1 LSAAKHS
8 EYSSDMA
15 KIQRNEPCPCGSGRK
30 FKKCCGSV
38 TAAMAKAGVRLE
50 RSVRAYSDET
60 GNSGNNLFDPGQP
73 YFWTGTLVC
82 EADVDREGAK
92 LHAKCL
98 ALSGESELH
107 GNQLGL
113 SRIEKIAPLLQ
124 ELLAKVKAHFLFTRI
139 EKHHLAA
146 TKFFDVLMDSGVNH
160 AISNLQYAY
169 RTLRLS
175 LAVQFIQMLDDSDRQ
190 EFWQAYEN
198 SDREKFRAVL
208 ARVLDR
214 LLAAHEA
221 GLYYERTVQLL
232 RDGIE
237 WGIKYP
243 EPLLEERLGELD
255 SPNVVAFSLL
265 VAQLHEL
272 HQKTG
277 IRVRTFVHDEQDQFG
292 KSLAL
297 TFKLLKRLSFERTI
311 TSSMLDI
318 KELPTFDSELEMRS
332 SQNSI
337 GLQLADVGLWLM
349 KRFYDSDGKV
359 HGKSKLLADQIIRDG
374 SIEHFTL
381 PSMQEGVEELMKTMY
396 ALPFD
401 MQDETSGRE
410 VSRQFEEQRQERMK
424 QPPEGLYEREIPK
437 WSVSVA
443 GGKATSIPPRHLC
456 AGKRHDTRLTKCYCD
471 LFAES
476 KLPEDE

>member
-1 LSAAKHS
+1 
-8 EYSSDMA
+8 MA
-15 KIQRNEPCPCGSGRK
+15 E
-30 FKKCCGSV
+30 
-38 TAAMAKAGVRLE
+38 TGVRLD

-98 ALSGESELH
+98 ALSGQPELH

-113 SRIEKIAPLLQ
+113 SGIEKIAPLLQ
-124 ELLAKVKAHFLFTRI
+124 ELLAKVKGRFLFTNI

-175 LAVQFIQMLDDSDRQ
+175 LAVQFIQMLDDSDRR
-190 EFWQAYEN
+190 EFWEAYEN

-208 ARVLDR
+208 ARVLER
-214 LLAAHEA
+214 ALASHEA
-221 GLYYERTVQLL
+221 GLYHDRTVELL

-237 WGIKYP
+237 WGIRYP

-272 HQKTG
+272 HRKTG

-292 KSLAL
+292 KSLEV

-311 TSSMLDI
+311 TSSMLDV

-332 SQNSI
+332 SRDSI

-349 KRFYDSDGKV
+349 KRFYDSHGKV
-359 HGKSKLLADQIIRDG
+359 HGKSKILADQIIRDG

-381 PSMQEGVEELMKTMY
+381 RSMQEGVEELMKTLV
-396 ALPFD
+396 ALPFE
-401 MQDETSGRE
+401 MQDEAVGRE
-410 VSRQFEEQRQERMK
+410 LSAQFEEQRQERMK
-424 QPPEGLYEREIPK
+424 LPPEGFYEREIPK
-437 WSVSVA
+437 WSLSVA
-443 GGKATSIPPRHLC
+443 GGKAAPIPPRYLC
-456 AGKRHDTRLTKCYCD
+456 AGKRHDTRLTKCYCE
-471 LFAES
+471 LF
-476 KLPEDE
+476 LDEGEK

>member
-1 LSAAKHS
+1 
-8 EYSSDMA
+8 MA

-38 TAAMAKAGVRLE
+38 TVAMANAGARLE
-50 RSVRAYSDET
+50 WVRAYSDEA

-82 EADVDREGAK
+82 EVDVDREGVK

-98 ALSGESELH
+98 ALSGQSELH

-113 SRIEKIAPLLQ
+113 SGIEKIAPMLG
-124 ELLAKVKAHFLFTRI
+124 ELLAKVKGRFLFTSI

-175 LAVQFIQMLDDSDRQ
+175 LAVQFIQMLDDSDRR
-190 EFWQAYEN
+190 EFWEAYEN

-221 GLYYERTVQLL
+221 GLYHDRTVEIL

-243 EPLLEERLGELD
+243 EPLLEERMGELD

-292 KSLAL
+292 KSLGV
-297 TFKLLKRLSFERTI
+297 TFKLLKRLSFKRTI
-311 TSSMLDI
+311 TSSMLDL

-332 SQNSI
+332 SRDCI

-349 KRFYDSDGKV
+349 KRFYDTKGKV
-359 HGKSKLLADQIIRDG
+359 YGNSELLARQIIRDG

-381 PSMQEGVEELMKTMY
+381 RSMQEGVEELMEALF

-401 MQDETSGRE
+401 RRDESVGRE
-410 VSRQFEEQRQERMK
+410 VWRQFEEQRQERMK
-424 QPPEGLYEREIPK
+424 QPPQGFYERDSEMEYRGIRRESGSDTPT
-437 WSVSVA
+437 V
-443 GGKATSIPPRHLC
+443 PLC
-456 AGKRHDTRLTKCYCD
+456 GEA
-471 LFAES
+471 S
-476 KLPEDE
+476 